1 MTWWFDIGLY
11 IAQNP
16 IVLAPVIIWSMAWKG
31 VSLWKAGTNKQ
42 IVWFILLFILNTLG
56 ILPIIYLAFFQKK
69 KQ

>member
-31 VSLWKAGTNKQ
+31 VSLWKAGT
-42 IVWFILLFILNTLG
+42 
-56 ILPIIYLAFFQKK
+56 
-69 KQ
+69 